1 MLHKILGGLF
11 VFGLV
16 PLGLGT
22 VWTKGMKQKKD
33 KLAHIYLAGFLSEL
47 AIFQVIA
54 VPVMLT
60 ALWYGISGKAGD
72 GGAGAAFCRGAC
84 VDSGTGK
91 GVFQKRSV
99 YQRSFKKKGAE
110 DIKRMRPFL
119 DTICGNAPVSAL
131 YGVQLCLF

>member
-47 AIFQVIA
+47 AILLLLRKLPGIEIPAMAAYRFAFCWGLADIA
-54 VPVMLT
+54 VSC
-60 ALWYGISGKAGD
+60 WD
-72 GGAGAAFCRGAC
+72 E
-84 VDSGTGK
+84 
-91 GVFQKRSV
+91 
-99 YQRSFKKKGAE
+99 FKPG
-110 DIKRMRPFL
+110 P
-119 DTICGNAPVSAL
+119 S
-131 YGVQLCLF
+131 